1 MPNERGAS
9 VAKARRSSEPAPA
22 DTWGRA
28 MIETFQPS
36 SIRSVE
42 ELEALLSEPTASVV
56 ETLSRLEGDILLLGA
71 GGKMGPT
78 LARMAKRASLAAGS
92 SRRVIG
98 VSRFGHGQQ
107 EAVLRAHRI
116 ETIQC
121 DLLDEPAVAKLPE
134 AANVIFMTGLKFG
147 STGHEAR
154 TWAMNCYLPAI
165 VCRRYGRSRF
175 VVFST
180 GNVYGLM
187 PVAEG
192 GATEASAPRPVGE
205 YAMSCLGRERM
216 FEHFSRAGNIPMAV
230 LRLNYASELR
240 YGVLL
245 DLARRV
251 FAGET
256 IDLAMGHFNTIW
268 QADANAAALLAF
280 QHVATP
286 PLVVNLTGPELLSV
300 RQTCQEFGRLL
311 NKTVTF
317 SGTEAP
323 TALVSNGRLGERLFG
338 APQVRAGQMIQ
349 WVADWVKRGAPTLGK
364 PTHFESRS
372 GFF

>member
-1 MPNERGAS
+1 MR
-9 VAKARRSSEPAPA
+9 
-22 DTWGRA
+22 
-28 MIETFQPS
+28 ETLQPS

-42 ELEALLSEPTASVV
+42 ELETLLSEPTASVV
-56 ETLSRLEGDILLLGA
+56 EALSRLQGDILLLGA

-98 VSRFGHGQQ
+98 VSRFGDRRQ
-107 EAVLRAHRI
+107 EAALRGHGI

-134 AANVIFMTGLKFG
+134 AANVIFMTGMKFG

-175 VVFST
+175 VIFST
-180 GNVYGLM
+180 GNVYGLT

-245 DLARRV
+245 DLVQRV
-251 FAGET
+251 FSGET

-280 QHVATP
+280 QNVATP

-300 RQTCQEFGRLL
+300 RQACQEFGRLL
-311 NKTVTF
+311 NKAVTF

-323 TALVSNGRLGERLFG
+323 TALLSNGQLGERLFG
-338 APQVRAGQMIQ
+338 APRVRAGQMIQ

>member
-1 MPNERGAS
+1 L
-9 VAKARRSSEPAPA
+9 
-22 DTWGRA
+22 
-28 MIETFQPS
+28 ET
-36 SIRSVE
+36 
-42 ELEALLSEPTASVV
+42 LLSEPTASVV
-56 ETLSRLEGDILLLGA
+56 ETWSRLEGDILLLGA

-98 VSRFGHGQQ
+98 VSRFGDRQQ
-107 EAVLRAHRI
+107 EAALRVHGI

-134 AANVIFMTGLKFG
+134 AANVIFMTGMKFG
-147 STGHEAR
+147 STGQEAR

-175 VVFST
+175 VIFST
-180 GNVYGLM
+180 GNVYGLT

-192 GATEASAPRPVGE
+192 GATEASAPQPVGE

-216 FEHFSRAGNIPMAV
+216 FEHFSRAGNMPMAV

-280 QHVATP
+280 QNVATP

-311 NKTVTF
+311 NKGVTF

-323 TALVSNGRLGERLFG
+323 TALLSNGRLGERLFG
-338 APQVRAGQMIQ
+338 ARRVRAGQMIQ
-349 WVADWVKRGAPTLGK
+349 WVAAWVKRGAPTLGK

-372 GFF
+372 GMF